1 MADGGDG
8 VVLSFPLGYPH
19 GDRPGDTYPSAL
31 YGGTPPQAV
40 VSEVD
45 PNEGSISVDPP
56 PTSPRWHILQDAANL
71 VDGDRHKTHGPA
83 ELNLGTTGELW
94 TFYSGRKL
102 DAHDVAMMNVL
113 QKISRILCGER
124 IRDHYVDIA
133 GWAALAGELANKD

>member
-1 MADGGDG
+1 MADILG
-8 VVLSFPLGYPH
+8 FPYGSGSVSGKAALGFPF
-19 GDRPGDTYPSAL
+19 GDRPGDAYP
-31 YGGTPPQAV
+31 AV

-45 PNEGSISVDPP
+45 PNEGTISVDPP